1 MHSLVYH
8 EIAPVRHSPPTGLTA
23 EVLHFAPQ
31 FVMSESISIGL
42 DGGGMKPTLM
52 KDENAP
58 VDCGAC
64 SLDEENCFATD
75 KPSPDSGLI
84 HRYPFPDARKGENG
98 SVPRREQR
106 TKAERKTKT
115 IFSHLFSPLPN
126 LIFTS
131 SKTLGKML
139 PKTSSLSCLM
149 AENDGAASKTT
160 PPPRPTISLPPRSA
174 VESIFAR
181 GADASPGPMTL
192 VSSFFSENDPESECR
207 SFSQLLAGAMASPG
221 AIAPRVPSSGTD
233 ASENLAGDRDAGA
246 AAGGLRFKQNRPF
259 NLVIAQSP
267 MFTVPPG
274 LSPASLLDSPGFFS
288 PGQGHFGM
296 SHQQALAQVTAQAVQ
311 SQSHNQGGYASSVPT
326 GTITSALPVQ
336 PAPLQQLQPISNPK
350 TLTAGS
356 FQMSQSEQ
364 RSQATGPA
372 VDKPADDGY
381 NWRKYGQKQVK
392 GSEYPRSYYKC
403 THPNCPVKKK
413 VERSVD
419 GHVTEIIYKGQHNH
433 PKPQPSKRAKEGA
446 VLPSAANEINGSMDS
461 LVNPESVSVGHP
473 GNVRGSNEGT
483 GTALIS
489 RQDQE
494 SGHATTEQL
503 SVSSDG
509 EEVGDTETRTD
520 ERDNKDEPDPKRRNL
535 ETTAVATRVIE
546 SAGSHKTVTE
556 PRIVVQT
563 TSEVD
568 LLDDGYRWRKY
579 GQKVVKG
586 NPHPRSYYKCT
597 TAGCNVR
604 KHVERASNDSKSV
617 ITTYEGKH
625 NHEVPASKHSS
636 HNMINT
642 SLQSKLQS
650 STENKNGSLSQA
662 GATNGNQ
669 QVVSLVRT
677 KEERDIT

>member
-1 MHSLVYH
+1 
-8 EIAPVRHSPPTGLTA
+8 
-23 EVLHFAPQ
+23 
-31 FVMSESISIGL
+31 
-42 DGGGMKPTLM
+42 
-52 KDENAP
+52 
-58 VDCGAC
+58 
-64 SLDEENCFATD
+64 
-75 KPSPDSGLI
+75 
-84 HRYPFPDARKGENG
+84 
-98 SVPRREQR
+98 
-106 TKAERKTKT
+106 
-115 IFSHLFSPLPN
+115 
-126 LIFTS
+126 
-131 SKTLGKML
+131 
-139 PKTSSLSCLM
+139 M
-149 AENDGAASKTT
+149 AENDGAASKTAA
-160 PPPRPTISLPPRSA
+160 PPRPTISLPSRSA
-174 VESIFAR
+174 FESIFTR
-181 GADASPGPMTL
+181 GADTSPGPMTL

-221 AIAPRVPSSGTD
+221 AVSPRVPSSGLD
-233 ASENLAGDRDAGA
+233 VSDNSAGERDAG
-246 AAGGLRFKQNRPF
+246 GGLRFKQNRPF

-311 SQSHNQGGYASSVPT
+311 SQSHNQAGYASLPT
-326 GTITSALPVQ
+326 GTITSAALPIQ
-336 PAPLQQLQPISNPK
+336 PIPLQQLQPIASNPK
-350 TLTAGS
+350 TLTTGQL
-356 FQMSQSEQ
+356 QMSQSDQ
-364 RSQATGPA
+364 RSQPTGPTA
-372 VDKPADDGY
+372 DKPADDGY
-381 NWRKYGQKQVK
+381 NWRKYGQKLVK

-433 PKPQPSKRAKEGA
+433 AKPQPNKRAKEGA
-446 VLPSAANEINGSMDS
+446 VLPSTANEINGNVD
-461 LVNPESVSVGHP
+461 LIVNPESGSVGQL
-473 GNVRGSNEGT
+473 GNMSRPSDGT
-483 GTALIS
+483 GTVSIS

-503 SVSSDG
+503 SGSSDG
-509 EEVGDTETRTD
+509 EEVGDIETRTD
-520 ERDNKDEPDPKRRNL
+520 GRDKNDEPDPKRRNL
-535 ETTAVATRVIE
+535 ETTVVSTRVIE

-568 LLDDGYRWRKY
+568 LLDDGYKWRKY

-625 NHEVPASKHSS
+625 NHEVPAGKNSGHYTANSS
-636 HNMINT
+636 V
-642 SLQSKLQS
+642 QSKVQS
-650 STENKNGSLSQA
+650 SAENKNVGLSKVD
-662 GATNGNQ
+662 ATNGNRR
-669 QVVSLVRT
+669 VASLVRM
-677 KEERDIT
+677 KDEHDIT